1 MSIWGKILIFANVLA
16 AIGFLVVAGM
26 DWGKRKAWAEAVLE
40 HQLVIDGVP
49 LDDQEKDREGNPRS
63 KDLKDQALGQLF
75 QQAGG
80 SPSKTQ
86 IEELQRVKQQ
96 LQARID
102 APDPKRTK
110 AQKLAEVLVA
120 LATTTK
126 DRERIRQLAA
136 DEKNVEKNTEQLQG
150 EFDQAFNEPAA
161 GGQGSGPSKHTPEQR
176 RQMIAHLLC
185 ATADVLRKDE
195 ADPPPSLAESKAYKR
210 ALATTGLVA
219 CSREVEDEATNMQR
233 FFQDV
238 RDGMARDR
246 AAYVQASRTLLGQI
260 EDLAEKV
267 ERQKGVLSLQTELLD
282 KQQTLVGNREA
293 DLLQLGKD
301 LNAAV
306 EATKDELAKQER
318 MEKELFKSRRE
329 DRDAFE
335 KNLQLERQLRS
346 LEKGR

>member
-1 MSIWGKILIFANVLA
+1 MSLFGKILIFLNVLA

-26 DWGKRKAWAEAVLE
+26 DWGKRKAWSEAVLE
-40 HQLVIDGVP
+40 HQLLIDGVP
-49 LDDQEKDREGNPRS
+49 VDEQEKDREGNPRF
-63 KDLKDQALGQLF
+63 KDFKDQALQRLY
-75 QQAGG
+75 QPAGG
-80 SPSKTQ
+80 PPSRTQ
-86 IEELQRVKQQ
+86 VEEVQRVKQQ

-102 APDPKRTK
+102 APDPKQTK

-136 DEKNVEKNTEQLQG
+136 DEKNTEQLQG
-150 EFDQAFNEPAA
+150 EFDQAFNEPT
-161 GGQGSGPSKHTPEQR
+161 GGDEGSGRPKHTPEER

-195 ADPPPSLAESKAYKR
+195 ADPPPTLAESKAYKR

-219 CSREVEDEATNMQR
+219 CSREVEDEAVDMQH

-238 RDGMARDR
+238 RDGMGRDR
-246 AAYVQASRTLLGQI
+246 AAYVEASRSLLGQI

-267 ERQKGVLSLQTELLD
+267 ERQKGVLSLQTELMD
-282 KQQTLVGNREA
+282 KQQTLVGIRAAE
-293 DLLQLGKD
+293 LLQLGKD
-301 LNAAV
+301 LKAAE
-306 EATKDELAKQER
+306 EATADELAKQER
-318 MEKELFKSRRE
+318 MEKELYKSRRA
-329 DRDAFE
+329 DRDASE